1 MVPELKAEMVLG
13 LRSMREYNCSL
24 ELGRDNLRTGTT
36 EGSVVPVSY
45 KAPQLLPTVPP
56 DPGEKNK
63 LEANRRDRPIL
74 TNKMSS
80 DVPDEI
86 PEGWPANYESHSVNM
101 VQENEVEKDETYG
114 CPKPVSLEEA
124 LRWSRG
130 GRPEMVAV
138 VQETEVSDERRD
150 CDDAER
156 R

>member
-1 MVPELKAEMVLG
+1 MW
-13 LRSMREYNCSL
+13 
-24 ELGRDNLRTGTT
+24 TGTT

-101 VQENEVEKDETYG
+101 VQENEVEKDEMYG

-138 VQETEVSDERRD
+138 VQETEVSDE
-150 CDDAER
+150 DDGDAIRSER
-156 R
+156 TKEEIATMQKEDEAIAQVFYWAGTAD